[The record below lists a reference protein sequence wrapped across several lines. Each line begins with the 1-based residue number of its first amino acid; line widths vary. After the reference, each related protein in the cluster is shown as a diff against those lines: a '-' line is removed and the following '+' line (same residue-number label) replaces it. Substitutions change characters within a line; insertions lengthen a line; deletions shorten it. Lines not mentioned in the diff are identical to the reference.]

1 MHCGSYPDITRP
13 QITETGASYIFFML
27 FHVMVTMVGLSCVTS
42 FFITHLSARLEEELE
57 VRGCVCTILTTF
69 IA

>member
-1 MHCGSYPDITRP
+1 
-13 QITETGASYIFFML
+13 ML

-57 VRGCVCTILTTF
+57 VRGWLCTILTTF